1 MALLELDGVRTGYG
15 HTPVLH
21 GVDLAI
27 EEGETAVVLGLNGAG
42 KTTTMLTIAG
52 ILKPWSGEIRFDG
65 GQVGGQDTRK
75 LVAAGIVLVPEGR
88 HVFPGLSV
96 ANNLRLGAWTVRR
109 DRAFYNE
116 RLKQV
121 FEYFP
126 ILEERRNQMAGT
138 LSGGEQQM
146 LAIGRGLMARPRLLL
161 IDEASLGLSP
171 KLVQQVFQI
180 VQRIN
185 TDGVT
190 VLMVEQNAGSVRL
203 AQRAFIMDKG
213 QIIFQGSGSEL
224 LEQGELR
231 KAYLGAP
238 A

>member
-1 MALLELDGVRTGYG
+1 MALLEVEDLRTGYG

-21 GVDLAI
+21 GVNLSV
-27 EEGETAVVLGLNGAG
+27 EEGQTAVVMGLNGAG
-42 KTTTMLTIAG
+42 KTTTLLSVAG
-52 ILKPWSGEIRFDG
+52 VLRPWSGKIVYDG
-65 GQVGGQDTRK
+65 KVVNKDDTRQ
-75 LVAAGIVLVPEGR
+75 LVASGVVLIPEGR

-96 ANNLRLGAWTVRR
+96 SNNLRLGSWAVRG
-109 DRAFYNE
+109 DRKLYRE
-116 RLKQV
+116 RLKLA

-126 ILEERRNQMAGT
+126 VLAERRNQLAGT

-146 LAIGRGLMARPRLLL
+146 MAIARGLMSNPRLLL
-161 IDEASLGLSP
+161 IDEASLGLAP

-185 TDGVT
+185 QDGVT
-190 VLMVEQNAGSVRL
+190 VLMVEQNAASVRQ
-203 AQRAFIMDKG
+203 ANRAYIMEKG
-213 QIIFQGSGSEL
+213 QIIYEGTGTQL
-224 LEQGELR
+224 MEQGELR